1 MYADTV
7 DKCKALL
14 QHPMFGYA
22 RSDFNEYNKST
33 LYIYNNTPNN
43 DGPARGGRVF
53 AGVAD
58 AEMFYRALQ
67 ELKGAGYGI
76 L

>member
-7 DKCKALL
+7 DKCRALL
-14 QHPMFGYA
+14 QDPMFGYV
-22 RSDFNEYNKST
+22 RSDYNEYNKST

-53 AGVAD
+53 AGIAD
-58 AEMFYRALQ
+58 AEMFYRAQ
-67 ELKGAGYGI
+67 RELGVAA
-76 L
+76 